1 METDVQQLQ
10 PLDDVP
16 DTTSSTPI
24 AAIEGTKPN
33 QPLLPPSVAKS
44 QEKWQ
49 EIGEQVSQFLADIPN
64 VIGKFF
70 NQYRQLIV
78 TIVLIAATI
87 VTARVI
93 LAILD
98 AINDIPLLIPIF
110 ELIGISYTTWFVF
123 RYLLKEST
131 RQELAEQIQSIKND
145 ILGTQNS

>member
-1 METDVQQLQ
+1 MDANVQQLQ
-10 PLDDVP
+10 SFDDVP
-16 DTTSSTPI
+16 DTTITTPV

-33 QPLLPPSVAKS
+33 QSLLPPSAAKS

-49 EIGEQVSQFLADIPN
+49 DIGEQVSQFLADLPDN
-64 VIGKFF
+64 LGKFF
-70 NQYRQLIV
+70 NQYQQLTV

-87 VTARVI
+87 VTGKVV

-98 AINDIPLLIPIF
+98 AINDIPLLYPIF

-123 RYLLKEST
+123 RYLLKGST

-145 ILGTQNS
+145 ILGTQDS

>member
-1 METDVQQLQ
+1 MEANVQQLQ
-10 PLDDVP
+10 SFDDVP
-16 DTTSSTPI
+16 DTTITTPV

-33 QPLLPPSVAKS
+33 QSLLPPSAAKS

-49 EIGEQVSQFLADIPN
+49 EIGEQVSQFLADLPDN
-64 VIGKFF
+64 LGKFF
-70 NQYRQLIV
+70 NQYQQLTV

-87 VTARVI
+87 VTGKVV

-98 AINDIPLLIPIF
+98 AINDIPLLYPIF

-123 RYLLKEST
+123 RYLLKGST